1 MKIHLLSHPMLA
13 TEWLSLSGDKYR
25 HLPGLEWEL
34 SDSPEDA
41 DVLVWDG
48 IVSPKGGQAA
58 EKLRELLK
66 QNKVLL
72 LQGEARTIMASN
84 DYLKFFDTSEI
95 KCVELSGWSELP
107 ETLAEAL
114 KQCHQKLSHV

>member
-13 TEWLSLSGDKYR
+13 TEWLSLAGDKYR
-25 HLPGLEWEL
+25 HLPDIEWEL
-34 SDSPEDA
+34 CDSPEDA

-48 IVSPKGGQAA
+48 IVSPKGSLPA
-58 EKLRELLK
+58 EKVQELLK

-72 LQGEARTIMASN
+72 LQGEARTIMASH
-84 DYLKFFDTSEI
+84 DYLKLFDTTEI
-95 KCVELSGWSELP
+95 KCVELPGWSELP

-114 KQCHQKLSHV
+114 KQCHQKLTHV